1 MRMKF
6 LRILPETC
14 ARTWCL
20 FSSSTLNMALGSGSI
35 TTAITS
41 IASSLL
47 IQLLKPVSPAAAG
60 SPKSP
65 LAPQLGVPLLE
76 ANLGRPPILSK
87 SPAHSWSLP
96 RSVRSGHCN
105 CRPGSPPSTYHPGR
119 VSRARRHSPL
129 ARSPAPCRHVTLD
142 HFRAYRS
149 SEPADPHA
157 TWCRYRGPQIRAPH

>member
-60 SPKSP
+60 SPDPLWRPRFASLCWRLTWEDHLFRQNHRP
-65 LAPQLGVPLLE
+65 ILGHCHAVFEVGTITAVLGHRRPLIIQDACLAP
-76 ANLGRPPILSK
+76 ADI
-87 SPAHSWSLP
+87 HHW
-96 RSVRSGHCN
+96 
-105 CRPGSPPSTYHPGR
+105 
-119 VSRARRHSPL
+119 
-129 ARSPAPCRHVTLD
+129 LD
-142 HFRAYRS
+142 RQH
-149 SEPADPHA
+149 HA
-157 TWCRYRGPQIRAPH
+157 VA

>member
-1 MRMKF
+1 MKF

-60 SPKSP
+60 SPN
-65 LAPQLGVPLLE
+65 PLLATQVPILLLK
-76 ANLGRPPILSK
+76 ANLGRPPIPSK

-96 RSVRSGHCN
+96 RSVRSGHYN
-105 CRPGSPPSTYHPGR
+105 CRLASPPSIYHPGR
-119 VSRARRHSPL
+119 ASRARRHSPL
-129 ARSPAPCRHVTLD
+129 ARSPAPCRRATLD

-157 TWCRYRGPQIRAPH
+157 TWCRYHGLQIRAPH